1 MTFDPKDF
9 RRALGKFPTGV
20 TVITTRDSKGEPI
33 GMTASSFNTLSIDPA
48 LVLWSIDKGAYS
60 LDSFKKGSGFAINVL
75 RNDQIETS
83 NRFAKR
89 GEDKF
94 AGLETSDCANGA
106 PLIPDAAAWFSC
118 ITWEVYEG
126 GDHLIIV
133 GEVTDYG
140 YASNVGSLVFH
151 NGRYAVPATHP
162 AGHPPVKSLEAH
174 GFLGDYL
181 LYQLRQTL
189 NAYAVDFYPRL
200 SEFDVTAE
208 EWRVLTL
215 LGDGEAMTL
224 ETISS
229 YVSQPLKELAE
240 TGEWLKEKGLVQFV
254 NDDALQLT
262 EKGVKLASELLDMA
276 IEHERK
282 VMSALD
288 ESERDMF
295 KSMLTRIQGAI

>member
-106 PLIPDAAAWFSC
+106 PLIPDTAAWFSC
-118 ITWEVYEG
+118 KTWEVYEG

-151 NGRYAVPATHP
+151 NGRYAVSATHP
-162 AGHPPVKSLEAH
+162 EGHPPAQSLEAH
-174 GFLGDYL
+174 GFLGGYL
-181 LYQLRQTL
+181 LYMLRQTL
-189 NAYAVDFYPRL
+189 NSYAMDFYPRL
-200 SEFDVTAE
+200 TKFDVTVE

-215 LGDGEAMTL
+215 LEKGEPISL
-224 ETISS
+224 EDISQS
-229 YVSQPLKELAE
+229 VSQPLKELME
-240 TGEWLKEKGLVQFV
+240 TGEWLQEKGLLAMLD
-254 NDDALQLT
+254 NKALQAT
-262 EKGVKLASELLDMA
+262 EKGKKLASDMLDMA
-276 IEHERK
+276 IEHEKR
-282 VMSALD
+282 VLSTLDSA
-288 ESERDMF
+288 EQKMF
-295 KSMLTRIQGAI
+295 KSMLERVQKSI